1 MKKKCLIF
9 FTIGIGDS
17 LMVTPVIEKIKDLD
31 IYELE
36 ALTISPQVTDIVQNS
51 GFFSKVHFINFLKD
65 DMTKSLMSV
74 LEVRKNR
81 YDISILVFPS
91 NNFKYQ
97 IVHFLIG
104 AKKRFGIRYLER
116 NFPNLNRL
124 SGRLLKENR
133 SLHAIEQNFRLFE
146 FALERNLERSD
157 KMTVKLIGKDRELAE
172 EYIKNNS
179 LSEKILIGIH
189 AGSDTFKN
197 MEKKRWGS
205 KKYIELIR
213 SFSAYKNIHFIL
225 FGGKPEN
232 ELNDFICSE
241 AGENCTVLKNVTFF
255 HSAALISRCSAFVCG
270 DTGLMH
276 TAAALQVPV
285 IAIFGPTSP
294 VYAAPLNEGS
304 VVVKKNY
311 SCVPCY
317 EYSRTPLLCDQDK
330 KYKCIEDISV
340 EEITILL
347 KSKLKI

>member
-31 IYELE
+31 GYELE

-51 GFFSKVHFINFLKD
+51 GFFNKVHFINFLKE
-65 DMTKSLMSV
+65 DMISSLKSV
-74 LEVRKNR
+74 LKVRKNR

-104 AKKRFGIRYLER
+104 AEQRFGIRYLER

-124 SGRLLKENR
+124 SGKLLKENR
-133 SLHAIEQNFRLFE
+133 SVHAIEQNFRLFE
-146 FALERNLERSD
+146 FALGIKIERSV
-157 KMTVKLIGKDRELAE
+157 KMTVKLISKDRELAE
-172 EYIKNNS
+172 DYIKSNS
-179 LSEKILIGIH
+179 LSDKVLVGIH
-189 AGSDTFKN
+189 AGSDKFKN

-205 KKYIELIR
+205 GKYIELIR
-213 SFSAYKNIHFIL
+213 SFSDLKNIHFIL

-232 ELNDFICSE
+232 GLNEMICSE
-241 AGENCTVLKNVTFF
+241 SGENCTVLKNVTFF
-255 HSAALISRCSAFVCG
+255 HSAALISRCSAFICG

-276 TAAALQVPV
+276 TASALQVPV
-285 IAIFGPTSP
+285 IAIFGPTSSL
-294 VYAAPLNEGS
+294 YAAPLNEGS
-304 VVVKKNY
+304 VVVKKDY
-311 SCVPCY
+311 PCVPCY

-330 KYKCIEDISV
+330 KYKCLEDITV
-340 EEITILL
+340 EEIAKIL
-347 KSKLKI
+347 KSKLKV